1 MTATAKITVLVAD
14 ELTLLCD
21 GIAALCEADGRFRVA
36 GQCADGLD
44 AVKMIAALKPQVAI
58 LDLEL
63 PSLHGAAVVRR
74 VRQSGSDARLLVM
87 ATRQN
92 RRTVA
97 EIFRIGA
104 NGFLLKSDRAKHLL
118 EALAALASGSI
129 YISPQVRLM
138 EIFAPHRSAPAETPF
153 DGLSPREH
161 QVFSLLVQGL
171 RGKEIAA
178 RLDLSPKTIN
188 AYQSNLMRKLEI
200 YDVAGLVKFAI
211 QKRLA

>member
-1 MTATAKITVLVAD
+1 
-14 ELTLLCD
+14 LTLLCE
-21 GIAALCEADGRFRVA
+21 GIAALCEADGRFRVV
-36 GQCADGLD
+36 GQCADGLA
-44 AVKMIAALKPQVAI
+44 AVELIGSLKPHVAV

-63 PSLHGAAVVRR
+63 PNLHGAAVVRR
-74 VRQSGSDARLLVM
+74 VRQSGSHTRLLVM
-87 ATRQN
+87 ATQQN

-97 EIFRIGA
+97 EIFRTGA
-104 NGFLLKSDRAKHLL
+104 NGFLLKSDCAKHLL

-171 RGKEIAA
+171 RGKEIGA
-178 RLDLSPKTIN
+178 RLELSPKTVN

-211 QKRLA
+211 QKKLA